1 MQSVA
6 GGDYGRDGCLLPHT
20 CGTAVAFSGFR
31 SCEGREDFM
40 AKRLY
45 DALKDCKKD
54 EVKVSFCSFFKMKI
68 NALRATFVI

>member
-1 MQSVA
+1 
-6 GGDYGRDGCLLPHT
+6 
-20 CGTAVAFSGFR
+20 
-31 SCEGREDFM
+31 M